1 MIIKS
6 STPRESERL
15 HKSQIAELMQTL
27 KNGDYRTLALL
38 LQDAQ
43 TMVADSEHGASVPL
57 LRAAEQICVLLSL
70 CNNEADWHRNASA
83 AIAERETAFREQL
96 YLLLKYC
103 AEIMTQPSL
112 SQPVADTAIHTRDG
126 AHGLFALPALFMARR
141 QRVSAPSVRV
151 PPAPI
156 PVQTPGQP
164 DLLVCTLGNFEVFCA
179 EQPVRNWY
187 GRKSAGVFKFL
198 LMHRGRGVHREE
210 LMDVFWADSTLD
222 EGRNSLNVAIH
233 NARKALRRDD
243 SSISHIVFEDDCY
256 CFNPDLHIWVDYEAF
271 LERCKAAQLSE
282 RHGDTETAIAHYRE
296 AELIYRGTFL
306 PESIY
311 EDWTV
316 ELRERLQTAYLSAL
330 DKLSQHALEIGDYP
344 GCISVSNKMIGI
356 VPTCEQA
363 HVRLMRCYS
372 RQGQPYLAQRQFAQF
387 GKALEE
393 DATEPSRET
402 LALMADIRAGSRV

>member
-15 HKSQIAELMQTL
+15 QKSQVAELMQAL
-27 KNGDYRTLALL
+27 KGGDYRTLALL

-43 TMVADSEHGASVPL
+43 TMVADSEQRASIPL
-57 LRAAEQICVLLSL
+57 LRAAEQICALLSL
-70 CNNEADWHRNASA
+70 CSDEADWHRNATEV
-83 AIAERETAFREQL
+83 IAERQTAFREQL

-103 AEIMTQPSL
+103 AEIMMQPPPP
-112 SQPVADTAIHTRDG
+112 QPAADTAIHAREG

-141 QRVSAPSVRV
+141 QRASAPSVRV
-151 PPAPI
+151 IPAPI
-156 PVQTPGQP
+156 PVPTPGQP

-198 LMHRGRGVHREE
+198 LMQRGRGVHREE

-243 SSISHIVFEDDCY
+243 SSVSHIVFEDDCY
-256 CFNPDLHIWVDYEAF
+256 RFNPDLHIWVDYEAF
-271 LERCKAAQLSE
+271 LERCKAAQQCE
-282 RHGDTETAIAHYRE
+282 RQGDTETAIAHYRD

-311 EDWTV
+311 EDWTM
-316 ELRERLQTAYLSAL
+316 ELRERLQTAYLGAL
-330 DKLSQHALEIGDYP
+330 DKLSQQALEVGDHP
-344 GCISVSNKMIGI
+344 GCISVSNKMIAV
-356 VPTCEQA
+356 VPTCEEA

-402 LALMADIRAGSRV
+402 LALMADIRTGAVV